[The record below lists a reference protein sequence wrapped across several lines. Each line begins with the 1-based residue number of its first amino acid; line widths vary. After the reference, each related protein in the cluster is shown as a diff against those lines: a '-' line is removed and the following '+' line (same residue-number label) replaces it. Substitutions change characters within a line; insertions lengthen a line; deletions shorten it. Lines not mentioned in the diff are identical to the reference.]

1 MMMLYVAHLELK
13 TGYVLIS
20 SRHFILSIHSICKFL
35 HCFEAY
41 EELFSSI
48 NNRFFSLQIFN
59 LGYSA
64 VDTFTTYKFK
74 DQTAGFLTRF
84 RDTRLAF
91 LTIHGAGHEVPA
103 YQPEIAF
110 DMWTKFL
117 AGNFTRN

>member
-1 MMMLYVAHLELK
+1 M
-13 TGYVLIS
+13 
-20 SRHFILSIHSICKFL
+20 
-35 HCFEAY
+35 
-41 EELFSSI
+41 
-48 NNRFFSLQIFN
+48 
-59 LGYSA
+59 
-64 VDTFTTYKFK
+64 DTFKTYKFN